1 MLPEGGSQTP
11 SSPLGATPRLIFL
24 LVGSD
29 GALDVKQS
37 IMQYVFLADS
47 VPRELADKI
56 VPTIS
61 YAPGITR
68 ARLYSD
74 EFHSTPTCIY
84 RPPADA
90 LHLLSVWL
98 HMDDVCVSVY
108 IINAEF
114 YDG

>member
-1 MLPEGGSQTP
+1 MHP
-11 SSPLGATPRLIFL
+11 SAYLEAQSPLAPRRGKPDSQLPATPRLIFL

-56 VPTIS
+56 VSTIS
-61 YAPGITR
+61 YAPGITH

-74 EFHSTPTCIY
+74 EFRLTHTRRYSPS
-84 RPPADA
+84 ADV
-90 LHLLSVWL
+90 LHLLSV
-98 HMDDVCVSVY
+98 Y
-108 IINAEF
+108 ITSLSAH
-114 YDG
+114 G